1 MHCSGNV
8 YVWDTEARLLKQVA
22 ASGFKP
28 RAAAFSSG
36 PVNDDGAYHVAIG
49 GTKGE
54 IKVPMCV
61 CVCVCVYESLMWIL
75 LSRQLQVCMCVW
87 LFCGCGCGCGCGGG
101 GVM

>member
-54 IKVPMCV
+54 IKVPMR
-61 CVCVCVYESLMWIL
+61 L
-75 LSRQLQVCMCVW
+75 CMNAYVNFAVPSIASVHVCVW

>member
-54 IKVPMCV
+54 IKVPTRLRMRAYVNFAVPSIACVNVWVVVLCV
-61 CVCVCVYESLMWIL
+61 CVW
-75 LSRQLQVCMCVW
+75 VW
-87 LFCGCGCGCGCGGG
+87 VGVGG
-101 GVM
+101 